1 VRSKIPVYIAL
12 FSIILYSAA
21 ILYGAYS
28 VYNSINNQRR
38 RAVGELDGIQ
48 NFIQSHSSSDFFTEP
63 FREQIQGR
71 LQESQALAAIIITGT
86 QGNVPFEKEDGIVL
100 WDPSP
105 RFAARFGYT
114 TLEAKPLN
122 IPEYRNAYIYST
134 ANLIHYEQL
143 LIILRQTLAIILG
156 AFILSFITM
165 IISLLRARSMT
176 GTAQLDGTAM
186 LDGTADSAIVQDVS
200 SVTEDIW
207 QPEEDSFPDPQFAAE
222 QDITNEAE
230 VYDTGI
236 DSSSDAD
243 NFDLPDFDDNAG
255 FDDTSAFADTEQSP
269 EDDFSLGDFLDED
282 DLSLPEED
290 GLPTED
296 GLPEDDD
303 FSFDDAFTA
312 TEEDGIFDEPAQSE
326 SKSSDSPSGLYS
338 PRSNIG
344 WEAYTKDRLASEIHR
359 CAASEQDLAVLLME
373 CAEGVNCDGDL
384 YKSIATEAVG
394 LFNVRDLSFEY
405 GNNGI
410 TVIIPNISLE
420 EGISKAEEFHSK
432 LLKTYPDSF
441 HNKNDFLIG
450 ISSRSGRLIDADR
463 LLREVSRALEKA
475 KAEPGS
481 PIIAFKSD
489 PDKYR
494 DYIKRG
500 GS

>member
-1 VRSKIPVYIAL
+1 MRSKIPVFIAL
-12 FSIILYSAA
+12 FSIIAYSAA
-21 ILYGAYS
+21 ILYGAYG
-28 VYNSINNQRR
+28 VYNSINNQRQ
-38 RAVGELDGIQ
+38 RAVRELDGIQ
-48 NFIQSHSSSDFFTEP
+48 SFIQSHSSSDFFTGP

-71 LQESQALAAIIITGT
+71 LQESQTLAAIIITGT
-86 QGNVPFEKEDGIVL
+86 QGNLPFEKEDGIII

-143 LIILRQTLAIILG
+143 VIILRQTLAIILG
-156 AFILSFITM
+156 AFIISFITM
-165 IISLLRARSMT
+165 IISLLRSRSMT
-176 GTAQLDGTAM
+176 RPAKLDKTEG
-186 LDGTADSAIVQDVS
+186 SAIVQDVS
-200 SVTEDIW
+200 SATEDPW
-207 QPEEDSFPDPQFAAE
+207 QPEEDSFPDPQFTAE
-222 QDITNEAE
+222 QDITSEAE
-230 VYDTGI
+230 MYDGGI
-236 DSSSDAD
+236 GSSSDAD

-255 FDDTSAFADTEQSP
+255 FGDTTFDDAEKSP

-282 DLSLPEED
+282 DLSLPEDNDLPEEAVFPEND
-290 GLPTED
+290 GLP
-296 GLPEDDD
+296 DDED
-303 FSFDDAFTA
+303 FSFDDAFTT
-312 TEEDGIFDEPAQSE
+312 TEEDSTFEEPVMPE
-326 SKSSDSPSGLYS
+326 SKTSDGPSGLYS

-359 CAASEQDLAVLLME
+359 CAASEQDLAILLME
-373 CAEGVNCDGDL
+373 CSEGVNCDGVL
-384 YKSIATEAVG
+384 YKNIANEAVG
-394 LFNVRDLSFEY
+394 VFNVRDLSFEY

-475 KAEPGS
+475 KSEPGS